1 VDALLAK
8 GIAML
13 LITFKT
19 TKLIDLIKTLRHM
32 TGWGLYESKLA
43 AEQGMLFNSAAQLA
57 SFLGRLKL
65 DNPEVVVEVQ
75 KYRPAPA
82 PQDATGIFVH

>member
-43 AEQGMLFNSAAQLA
+43 AEQGMLFNSAAQLG
-57 SFLGRLKL
+57 SFLMRLQL
-65 DNPEVVVEVQ
+65 YNPEVVVEVQ
-75 KYRPAPA
+75 KYKRVPA
-82 PQDATGIFVH
+82 PQDATGLFVH